1 MSDLAHIS
9 APAGVAPG
17 NGYSQV
23 VSGTGRLIAISG
35 QIALDEQGQL
45 VGRDDPEAQARQIFH
60 NLKLCLAAAGAGFED
75 VVKFTFFVIDV
86 ADLPAIRRARD
97 EVIDVSRPPASTAVQ
112 VAALFAPDFRIEIE
126 ALAMITD

>member
-1 MSDLAHIS
+1 MSALTHIS
-9 APAGVAPG
+9 APDGVAPG

-60 NLKLCLAAAGAGFED
+60 NLKHCLAAAGAGFED
-75 VVKFTFFVIDV
+75 VMKFTFFVIDV

-97 EVIDVSRPPASTAVQ
+97 EVIDVTRPPASTAVQ

-126 ALAMITD
+126 ALAIVTD

>member
-1 MSDLAHIS
+1 MSSLTHVS

-35 QIALDEQGQL
+35 QIALDEHGEL
-45 VGRDDPEAQARQIFH
+45 VGRDDPAAQARQIFV
-60 NLKLCLAAAGAGFED
+60 NLQRCLAAAGAGFDD
-75 VVKFTFFVIDV
+75 VLKFTYFVTDV

-97 EVIDVSRPPASTAVQ
+97 EVINTAQPPASTAVQ
-112 VAALFAPDFRIEIE
+112 VAALVAPEFRMEIE
-126 ALAMITD
+126 ALAMVAN